1 MTDPKPLGE
10 LGAEETTE
18 LERALLRSWK
28 HESPSSAARARALA
42 IAGLAAGT
50 SAAPPADAAPAP
62 AAQAA
67 PGKLLAIA
75 KWSLGTAIGV
85 GLLGAGVAL
94 LRPPAPPSA
103 AAPSSAPPA
112 ALAPPTAGEPPAA
125 LAPPTAGEP
134 PAALAPPVAPAPT
147 PSGPVTSAPLPLQTS
162 ALPGPAPA
170 TVASPPRSTSAAP
183 RARSAPVEPADA
195 LREQVAI
202 IDRAR
207 DALGTGDA
215 AGCLSELDAY
225 DRRFPRS
232 AMGEEAT
239 VLRIEAL
246 IRLGDRA
253 RAADL
258 GQRFLA
264 SRPTSPHAAGVRALL
279 GATTDP

>member
-1 MTDPKPLGE
+1 MTDPKPLGGE
-10 LGAEETTE
+10 EETTE
-18 LERALLRSWK
+18 FERTLLRSWK

-42 IAGLAAGT
+42 LAGLAAGT
-50 SAAPPADAAPAP
+50 SAAPPADAAPA
-62 AAQAA
+62 AQVG

-125 LAPPTAGEP
+125 S
-134 PAALAPPVAPAPT
+134 APPVAPAPIAPAPA
-147 PSGPVTSAPLPLQTS
+147 PSGPVTGAPLPPQAS
-162 ALPGPAPA
+162 VLPGTAPA
-170 TVASPPRSTSAAP
+170 AAASPPRSTSAAP
-183 RARSAPVEPADA
+183 RARSAPVAPADA

-207 DALGTGDA
+207 DALGAGDA

>member
-1 MTDPKPLGE
+1 MSDPKPLGE
-10 LGAEETTE
+10 LREEEETTE
-18 LERALLRSWK
+18 FERTLLRSWK
-28 HESPSSAARARALA
+28 HEAPSSAARARALA

-50 SAAPPADAAPAP
+50 SAAPPADAATAPAP
-62 AAQAA
+62 APAPKAA
-67 PGKLLAIA
+67 LGKLLAIA

-94 LRPPAPPSA
+94 LRPPAPPA
-103 AAPSSAPPA
+103 AAPSS
-112 ALAPPTAGEPPAA
+112 EPPAA
-125 LAPPTAGEP
+125 SALPVAPA
-134 PAALAPPVAPAPT
+134 PVAPAPT

-162 ALPGPAPA
+162 ALPGPPPA
-170 TVASPPRSTSAAP
+170 AVASPPRSTTAAS
-183 RARSAPVEPADA
+183 RARSAPVAPADA
-195 LREQVAI
+195 LREQVAL

-207 DALGTGDA
+207 DALGAGDA

-246 IRLGDRA
+246 IRLGARA

-258 GQRFLA
+258 GRRFLA

-279 GATTDP
+279 DATTDP

>member
-1 MTDPKPLGE
+1 MSDPKPLGE
-10 LGAEETTE
+10 LREEETTE
-18 LERALLRSWK
+18 FERTLLRSWK
-28 HESPSSAARARALA
+28 HEAPSSAARARALA

-50 SAAPPADAAPAP
+50 SAAPPTPAPAP
-62 AAQAA
+62 PAPAPQAA

-103 AAPSSAPPA
+103 AAPS
-112 ALAPPTAGEPPAA
+112 GEPPAA

-134 PAALAPPVAPAPT
+134 PAASTPPVAPAPIAPAPT
-147 PSGPVTSAPLPLQTS
+147 PSGPVTSAPLPPQTS

-183 RARSAPVEPADA
+183 RARSATVAPADA

-207 DALGTGDA
+207 DALGAGDA

-279 GATTDP
+279 GATTNP

>member
-10 LGAEETTE
+10 LGEEETTE

-28 HESPSSAARARALA
+28 HESPSSSARARALA

-50 SAAPPADAAPAP
+50 SAAPDAHAAPAP
-62 AAQAA
+62 APKAA
-67 PGKLLAIA
+67 AGKLLTLA
-75 KWSLGTAIGV
+75 KWGLGAVIGA

-103 AAPSSAPPA
+103 APPSAPPA
-112 ALAPPTAGEPPAA
+112 VTAPPVADEPPPVAGEPPAA
-125 LAPPTAGEP
+125 SAPPVMP
-134 PAALAPPVAPAPT
+134 ALAPSEAVTRAP
-147 PSGPVTSAPLPLQTS
+147 SPLQGS
-162 ALPGPAPA
+162 ASPSPAPA
-170 TVASPPRSTSAAP
+170 AAASPPRPKGAAS
-183 RARSAPVEPADA
+183 RARSAPVAPADA
-195 LREQVAI
+195 LGEQVAM

-207 DALGTGDA
+207 HALGAGDA
-215 AGCLSELDAY
+215 AGCLAALDAH
-225 DRRFPRS
+225 DARFPRS

-279 GATTDP
+279 GATTDR

>member
-10 LGAEETTE
+10 LGDEETTE

-28 HESPSSAARARALA
+28 HESPSASARARALA

-50 SAAPPADAAPAP
+50 SAAPDAHAAPAP
-62 AAQAA
+62 KAAA
-67 PGKLLAIA
+67 GKLLTLA
-75 KWSLGTAIGV
+75 KWGLGAVIGA

-103 AAPSSAPPA
+103 AAPPS
-112 ALAPPTAGEPPAA
+112 EPPAA
-125 LAPPTAGEP
+125 TAPPVADEP
-134 PAALAPPVAPAPT
+134 PAASAQPVAPAPA
-147 PSGPVTSAPLPLQTS
+147 PSGPVTRAPIPLQAS
-162 ALPGPAPA
+162 ASPSPAPA
-170 TVASPPRSTSAAP
+170 AAASPPRAKGAAS
-183 RARSAPVEPADA
+183 RARSAPVAPADA
-195 LREQVAI
+195 LGEQVAM

-207 DALGTGDA
+207 DALGAGDA
-215 AGCLSELDAY
+215 AGCLAALDAH
-225 DRRFPRS
+225 DERFPRS

-279 GATTDP
+279 GATTDR

>member
-10 LGAEETTE
+10 LREEETTE
-18 LERALLRSWK
+18 FERALLRSWK

-50 SAAPPADAAPAP
+50 SAAPPPDAAPAPAP

-94 LRPPAPPSA
+94 LRPPAPPAA
-103 AAPSSAPPA
+103 AAPSGAPPA
-112 ALAPPTAGEPPAA
+112 ALAPPAAGEPPA
-125 LAPPTAGEP
+125 
-134 PAALAPPVAPAPT
+134 PVAPAPA
-147 PSGPVTSAPLPLQTS
+147 PSGPVTSPPLQTS

-183 RARSAPVEPADA
+183 RARSAPVAPADA

-207 DALGTGDA
+207 DALGAGDA

>member
-1 MTDPKPLGE
+1 MTDPKPLEE
-10 LGAEETTE
+10 LGEEETTE

-28 HESPSSAARARALA
+28 HESPSSSARARALA

-50 SAAPPADAAPAP
+50 SAAPDAHAAHAAPDAHAAPAP
-62 AAQAA
+62 KAAA
-67 PGKLLAIA
+67 GKLLTLA
-75 KWSLGTAIGV
+75 KWGLGAVIGA

-103 AAPSSAPPA
+103 APPSAPPA
-112 ALAPPTAGEPPAA
+112 VT
-125 LAPPTAGEP
+125 
-134 PAALAPPVAPAPT
+134 APPVADEPPPVADEPPPVMPAPA
-147 PSGPVTSAPLPLQTS
+147 PSGPVTRAPGPLQGS
-162 ALPGPAPA
+162 ASPSAAPA
-170 TVASPPRSTSAAP
+170 AVASPPRPKGAAS
-183 RARSAPVEPADA
+183 RARSAPVAPADA
-195 LREQVAI
+195 LGEQVAM

-207 DALGTGDA
+207 DALGAGDA
-215 AGCLSELDAY
+215 AGCLAALDAH
-225 DRRFPRS
+225 DARFPRS

-279 GATTDP
+279 GATTDR

>member
-1 MTDPKPLGE
+1 MTDPKPLGD
-10 LGAEETTE
+10 LGEEETTE
-18 LERALLRSWK
+18 FERTLLRSWK

-50 SAAPPADAAPAP
+50 SAAPPAPAPAPAAPAP
-62 AAQAA
+62 APQAA

-94 LRPPAPPSA
+94 LRPPAPPSV
-103 AAPSSAPPA
+103 AAPSGEPLAASAPPI
-112 ALAPPTAGEPPAA
+112 APAPIAPAPTPSG
-125 LAPPTAGEP
+125 
-134 PAALAPPVAPAPT
+134 PAPT
-147 PSGPVTSAPLPLQTS
+147 PSGPVTI

-170 TVASPPRSTSAAP
+170 AVASPPRSTSSAP
-183 RARSAPVEPADA
+183 RARSAPVAPADA

-207 DALGTGDA
+207 DALGAGDA

-279 GATTDP
+279 GATTAP

>member
-10 LGAEETTE
+10 LGDDETTD

-28 HESPSSAARARALA
+28 HESPSSSARARALA

-50 SAAPPADAAPAP
+50 SAAPDAHAAPAP
-62 AAQAA
+62 KAAA
-67 PGKLLAIA
+67 GKLLTLA
-75 KWSLGTAIGV
+75 KWGLGAVIGA

-94 LRPPAPPSA
+94 LRPPAAPSA
-103 AAPSSAPPA
+103 AAPPS
-112 ALAPPTAGEPPAA
+112 EPPAA
-125 LAPPTAGEP
+125 SAQPVATAPPVADEP
-134 PAALAPPVAPAPT
+134 PAASAQPVTPAPA
-147 PSGPVTSAPLPLQTS
+147 PSGPVTRAPIPLQAS
-162 ALPGPAPA
+162 ASPSPAPA
-170 TVASPPRSTSAAP
+170 AVASPPRPTGAAS
-183 RARSAPVEPADA
+183 RARSAPVAPADA
-195 LREQVAI
+195 LGEQVAM

-207 DALGTGDA
+207 DALGAGDA
-215 AGCLSELDAY
+215 AGCLAALDAH
-225 DRRFPRS
+225 DGRFPRS

-279 GATTDP
+279 GATTDR